1 MAAMTDYPMPYSP
14 PRHAADHAPLS
25 VDDTRERAIRLLT
38 DAYAYDVITEEE
50 FEWRLGQMIHADSP
64 HAIEALVAD
73 LVAPAPAA
81 TAVTRGYSPVFEP
94 EGRVLG
100 IMSETRRRGPWRV
113 PQRLRVKAIMSDMK
127 IDLRYA
133 VLPPACTI
141 DLSAIMAN
149 VTFIVAPGMIV
160 DFDVTSV
167 MAAAGNDARA
177 AATSAYML
185 PHVRIQG
192 MAIMAEVRVKV
203 RELGR

>member
-1 MAAMTDYPMPYSP
+1 MTDYPMPYSP

-141 DLSAIMAN
+141 HLSAIMAN

-177 AATSAYML
+177 AATSAYTL
-185 PHVRIQG
+185 PHVRIHG
-192 MAIMAEVRVKV
+192 TAIMAEVRVKV